1 MTETVSD
8 SRRTVVENTTG
19 ALLTSANKAP
29 IKRSTLCLLLFLD
42 AQRRRCLR
50 GQRQRHGGLPLGAGG
65 LGDVPQGRGPLA
77 EEEAQQLH
85 GDRPGLAGKIREWQN
100 RQRDKKH
107 QRLAVFEDL
116 LSGRH

>member
-8 SRRTVVENTTG
+8 SRRIVVENTTG
-19 ALLTSANKAP
+19 ALLTIASKALL
-29 IKRSTLCLLLFLD
+29 IKRSTLCLFLFLD
-42 AQRRRCLR
+42 AQRRCLR

-100 RQRDKKH
+100 RQLGKNTSGW
-107 QRLAVFEDL
+107 
-116 LSGRH
+116 LSLRVC